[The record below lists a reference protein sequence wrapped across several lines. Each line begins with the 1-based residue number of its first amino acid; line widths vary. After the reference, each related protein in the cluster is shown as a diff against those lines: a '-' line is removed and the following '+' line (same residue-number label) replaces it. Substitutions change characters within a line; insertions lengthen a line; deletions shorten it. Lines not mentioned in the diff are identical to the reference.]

1 VVIDM
6 KTKILFD
13 LPFIS
18 EPKQNFMKK
27 LESLLQE
34 ERKAFIATVNAKHIV
49 EMEKSHDFE
58 RALHDATYI
67 VPDGVGIIKAS
78 HYYDTP
84 LAEKIPGIE
93 LMEKLLRL
101 ANIYK
106 KKIYLLGATEEVL
119 EALVRRI
126 HIAYPNITICGAKD
140 GFDYVEDEIVEEI
153 HVLEPDIVFVALGVP
168 MQELFIA
175 KHFPDVE
182 KGIWMGV
189 GGSFDVLSGEV
200 RRAPVLWRNLH
211 LEWLYRMAAQPKR
224 FKQSSFLFK
233 YVMKVL
239 KEKKKWH
246 FEEKP
251 L

>member
-1 VVIDM
+1 M
-6 KTKILFD
+6 KTKTLFN

-18 EPKQNFMKK
+18 EPKLIFMKK

-34 ERKAFIATVNAKHIV
+34 ERKSFIATVNAKHIV
-49 EMEKSHDFE
+49 EMEKSPDFE
-58 RALHDATYI
+58 RALQNATYI

-93 LMEKLLRL
+93 VMEKLLRL

-106 KKIYLLGATEEVL
+106 KKIFLLGATEEVL
-119 EALVRRI
+119 EGLVRRI
-126 HIAYPNITICGAKD
+126 QIAYPNITICGAKD
-140 GFDYVEDEIVEEI
+140 GFHYVEDEIVEEI
-153 HVLEPDIVFVALGVP
+153 HALEPDIVFVALGVP

-175 KHFPDVE
+175 KHFPDVK
-182 KGIWMGV
+182 KGIWLGV
-189 GGSFDVLSGEV
+189 GGSFDVLSGKV
-200 RRAPVLWRNLH
+200 RRAPLLWRNMH
-211 LEWLYRMAAQPKR
+211 LEWLYRMASQPKR
-224 FKQSSFLFK
+224 MKHSAFLVK

-246 FEEKP
+246 FEENP